1 MKANT
6 LYTIKTQN
14 GAQAHIGAEVAT
26 DGLTAVIDMATL
38 AELLEGASG
47 DKKYIVSATTL
58 NMPQIGDGLD
68 EIRKESMQMIIDKA
82 MGITAEQGAPV
93 PAPAAETTA
102 QETTDGTVNPVMAA
116 AAAAEA
122 ETDGKKTK

>member
-14 GAQAHIGAEVAT
+14 NAPAHIGAEVAT
-26 DGLTAVIDMATL
+26 DGLTAVVNMSVLT
-38 AELLEGASG
+38 ELLSRASI
-47 DKKYIVSATTL
+47 DEKYIVSATTL

-82 MGITAEQGAPV
+82 IGIPAEQGTPV
-93 PAPAAETTA
+93 PTQVAETTT

-122 ETDGKKTK
+122 ETNGKKTK

>member
-26 DGLTAVIDMATL
+26 DGLTAVVDMTTL

-68 EIRKESMQMIIDKA
+68 DIRKESMQMIIDKA

-93 PAPAAETTA
+93 PTPAADATA
-102 QETTDGTVNPVMAA
+102 TQETTDGVINPVMAA
-116 AAAAEA
+116 AAAAGSE
-122 ETDGKKTK
+122 DSKKTK

>member
-26 DGLTAVIDMATL
+26 DGLTAVVDMATL

-93 PAPAAETTA
+93 PAPATKTTT
-102 QETTDGTVNPVMAA
+102 QETTDEAVNPVMAA
-116 AAAAEA
+116 AAAAGSE
-122 ETDGKKTK
+122 DKKTK